1 VTEEQSV
8 EESGLDRALL
18 LEQVLAA
25 VLRKFVAQG
34 DKIKINLAL
43 AGHETDIVIDYPDKL
58 GQAVKLSW
66 KDVRDDTG
74 T

>member
-1 VTEEQSV
+1 MTGEQSV

-25 VLRKFVAQG
+25 VLRKFVSEG
-34 DKIKINLAL
+34 DKVKINLAL
-43 AGHETDIVIDYPDKL
+43 AGHETDIVIDYPDKQ
-58 GQAVKLSW
+58 GQAAKLSW
-66 KDVRDDTG
+66 RDVRDDTG